1 MVCCLIKVQ
10 NILFWLRITEQE
22 MFGGVVKVT
31 MFLSLLFRRGFLK
44 YIQQFHTNRCCMN
57 VTVANDRHR
66 CGTLVAEFNS
76 IFWIERWLW
85 CIHTPHPPPLCG
97 YRGSQRSNTSSFASN
112 RHDSER
118 IRGLYCI
125 HVHMRPPVCRSLDW
139 DGAHRP
145 PAEGFSEVAV
155 YKASMLDSCW
165 DCDPQGC
172 SMNGSHSWSVCP
184 QSLCLEFKNSFQ
196 TEVSVCA
203 YFIYLFIYFFL
214 LWSKVSFEKY
224 ETRWGHNIDE
234 CVCVRVC
241 VRVRVHSS
249 IMQASGQN
257 KDCD

>member
-1 MVCCLIKVQ
+1 MLHECNSCKWPSPVWHPCCRVQLHLLNWKVAMVHPHTSPSSP
-10 NILFWLRITEQE
+10 LRIPWLTTQQY
-22 MFGGVVKVT
+22 
-31 MFLSLLFRRGFLK
+31 FLLCF
-44 YIQQFHTNRCCMN
+44 QQTRL
-57 VTVANDRHR
+57 R
-66 CGTLVAEFNS
+66 E
-76 IFWIERWLW
+76 E
-85 CIHTPHPPPLCG
+85 
-97 YRGSQRSNTSSFASN
+97 
-112 RHDSER
+112 
-118 IRGLYCI
+118 LYCI

-172 SMNGSHSWSVCP
+172 SMNGSHSWCVCP

-203 YFIYLFIYFFL
+203 YFTYLFIYFFL

-234 CVCVRVC
+234 CVCVRVW
-241 VRVRVHSS
+241 VHSS